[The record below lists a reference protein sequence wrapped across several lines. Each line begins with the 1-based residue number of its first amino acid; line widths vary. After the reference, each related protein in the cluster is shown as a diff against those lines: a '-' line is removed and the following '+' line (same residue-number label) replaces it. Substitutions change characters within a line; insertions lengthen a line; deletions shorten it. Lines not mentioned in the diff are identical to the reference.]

1 VNPALAAVA
10 AIAIGGGVIAASAR
24 DPRATVLGLLVV
36 LLATPL
42 IADPVPSPLAVL
54 ARVAAALLAARLM
67 TIALRGE
74 ATTTGTPI
82 GWPAEAVIAA
92 AGAVAGYGSHG
103 LGAPALG
110 PAEAQAAAFGLAAVA
125 IAPLVTGRDVLRLGV
140 GAMLLVQAA
149 LLVAQALDEPAAD
162 GRQLVVA
169 VLTIALGGAIA
180 VIAAAARAGG
190 GLAVLEDAA
199 ADSMIRRRGDRR
211 RPTTVATRL
220 GPALGRRR
228 RVAAER

>member
-10 AIAIGGGVIAASAR
+10 AITVGGAVLAVSAR

-42 IADPVPSPLAVL
+42 IVTPLPSPLAVL

-67 TIALRGE
+67 TIGVRGE
-74 ATTTGTPI
+74 ATTSGTPI
-82 GWPAEAVIAA
+82 GWPAEALVAVAA
-92 AGAVAGYGSHG
+92 AVAGYGSHG

-110 PAEAQAAAFGLAAVA
+110 PAEAQAAAFGLAALS

-140 GAMLLVQAA
+140 AAMLLVQAG
-149 LLVAQALDEPAAD
+149 LLVTQALDRPVPD
-162 GRQLVVA
+162 GEQLVVA
-169 VLTIALGGAIA
+169 ALTIALGGAVA
-180 VIAAAARAGG
+180 VVAAAARAGG
-190 GLAVLEDAA
+190 GLALLEDPQP
-199 ADSMIRRRGDRR
+199 DPMVRRGGDRR

-220 GPALGRRR
+220 RPVLGRRR
-228 RVAAER
+228 APAER

>member
-1 VNPALAAVA
+1 MNPALAAVA
-10 AIAIGGGVIAASAR
+10 AIAIAGGVVAASAR
-24 DPRATVLGLLVV
+24 DLRATVLGLLVV

-82 GWPAEAVIAA
+82 GWPAEALIAA
-92 AGAVAGYGSHG
+92 AAAVGGYGSHG

-125 IAPLVTGRDVLRLGV
+125 MAPLVTGRDVLRLGV

-199 ADSMIRRRGDRR
+199 AEAVIRRRGDRR

-220 GPALGRRR
+220 RPSLGRRR
-228 RVAAER
+228 RVAADR